1 MIKIEASNV
10 KYAEE
15 ILADK
20 PKQIKSAAL
29 AAINRTITHVKS
41 KISITVRKQY
51 VVSAKDIKDTIHIE
65 RAKSSY
71 LQGTVSSKGRPLLL
85 SAFSVSEN
93 QSKQHN
99 KPLRVRRNQSK
110 KRNNPLRVR
119 VRRNGSLKPVHGLF
133 SGTSRRGYRGLMLR
147 TQPASY
153 PLKVP
158 YGPSVPQMLGNPDVV
173 AKIESY
179 AGRYLND
186 RFLHEV
192 EHRST
197 HDIPSRRGKKK

>member
-29 AAINRTITHVKS
+29 AAINRTIKHVKS

-85 SAFSVSEN
+85 SAFSV
-93 QSKQHN
+93 
-99 KPLRVRRNQSK
+99 RGNQSK
-110 KRNNPLRVR
+110 KRNKPLRVR
-119 VRRNGSLKPVHGLF
+119 VRRDGSPKPVHGLF

-173 AKIESY
+173 AEIEAD
-179 AGRYLND
+179 AGQYLSD
-186 RFLHEV
+186 SFLHEV
-192 EHRST
+192 EYRST
-197 HDIPSRRGKKK
+197 HDIPSRRGRKK

>member
-1 MIKIEASNV
+1 MIKIESSNV

-85 SAFSVSEN
+85 SAFSVRGN
-93 QSKQHN
+93 QSKQRN
-99 KPLRVRRNQSK
+99 K
-110 KRNNPLRVR
+110 PLRVR
-119 VRRNGSLKPVHGLF
+119 VRRDGSLKPVHGLF

-173 AKIESY
+173 AEIETD
-179 AGRYLND
+179 AGQYLSD

-192 EHRST
+192 ECRST
-197 HDIPSRRGKKK
+197 HDIPSKRGKKK

>member
-51 VVSAKDIKDTIHIE
+51 VVSAKDIKDTIHIK

-85 SAFSVSEN
+85 SAFSVRGN
-93 QSKQHN
+93 KQRN
-99 KPLRVRRNQSK
+99 K
-110 KRNNPLRVR
+110 PLRVR
-119 VRRNGSLKPVHGLF
+119 VRRDGSLKPVHGLF
-133 SGTSRRGYRGLMLR
+133 RGTSRRGYRGLMLR

-173 AKIESY
+173 AEIETD
-179 AGRYLND
+179 AGQYLSD

-192 EHRST
+192 EYRST
-197 HDIPSRRGKKK
+197 HDIPSRRGKRK

>member
-85 SAFSVSEN
+85 SAFSV
-93 QSKQHN
+93 
-99 KPLRVRRNQSK
+99 RGNQSK

-119 VRRNGSLKPVHGLF
+119 IRRDGSLKPVHGLF

-173 AKIESY
+173 AEIETD
-179 AGRYLND
+179 AGQYLSD

-192 EHRST
+192 EYRST
-197 HDIPSRRGKKK
+197 HDIPSRRGKRK